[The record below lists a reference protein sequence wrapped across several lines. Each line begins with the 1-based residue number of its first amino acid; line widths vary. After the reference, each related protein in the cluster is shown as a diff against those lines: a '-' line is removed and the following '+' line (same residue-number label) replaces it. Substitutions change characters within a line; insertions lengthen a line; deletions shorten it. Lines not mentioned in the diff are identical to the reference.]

1 MVIVPTPLY
10 QLVYYY
16 NIIGYSNV
24 LSHIL
29 DMRFSIR
36 CSLHGDQS
44 KLI

>member
-10 QLVYYY
+10 QLLYYY

-29 DMRFSIR
+29 DMCFSFK
-36 CSLHGDQS
+36 CSLHWDQS